1 MKRRVLFS
9 VGLLICM
16 VFTSLKPTEINPFR
30 IYPYLQVYGNNKIQ
44 LTWFS
49 NSLAESS
56 IKLVGEEGSVIF
68 RGKVDAEAVPDIYY
82 TSQEKS
88 QNINGLEQGSWLK
101 TDHIFRYRFYV
112 DLPQDQ
118 DVNYT
123 VTLSDSDYSGSFTT
137 PKSKSNWDKIRFIAL
152 ADSETDP
159 KGRVTNRAWY
169 PGQPLFRPFSNPT
182 LWKEKF
188 GTTTEQGIEFLNYF
202 LTEEKGY
209 NENLKII
216 DSRSPDFILMPGDLV
231 QGGGYQPAWD
241 EFFRHNAGQIGNG
254 LSRYAIIPALGNW
267 EAYGGINGGYGTNEK
282 GEFIP
287 LVGRKRFHTYFET
300 PTEDPLQK
308 HRQSYYRVDY
318 GPVTILT
325 LDSSNGTPDQ
335 TAADFEGQPKL
346 TGKQFTVPGTDT
358 QENYNQAQYNAAG
371 GNDLSGFGPGSDQ
384 YIWLEENL
392 KEASENGQLIFV
404 QYHHIAYSSG
414 EHGVPMNHELS
425 VGQVG
430 TPMQV
435 LNPMLEKYGVIAVLS
450 GHDELFERSFVDEDG
465 DGKGI
470 MYYDVGVAGDGMRGE
485 KRDWFGN
492 PFNTLNYN
500 QYRKWTADQSEPEQW
515 DMSGTNPVLTD
526 GGKHYGHL
534 EVNLEKSVEGNQEFA
549 LIKFT
554 PVYAFPVMDQNYN
567 LQKIE
572 RRVYKDE
579 VSMKIPL
586 RKTEFVPVVNDSV
599 TIYLDHEGKAYLTSL
614 DFLKDQPE
622 EAASFTFTS
631 SQGFEFDCRD
641 LGENEIT
648 ITSTNSASG
657 DIWEDGVRLFVLDT
671 IKPYFRSISKT
682 FEFDPVIGKVEFSKD
697 DFTDIDIQDNCS
709 GDYDVTFGRSKT
721 ITCADLQEYYE
732 KGRLDVDITVSDQSN
747 NKSTIRSF
755 ITLDV
760 IESVKVSLTVTSES
774 QNGNPVKLMLGS
786 EFPFEVLGWYSGEGL
801 ISSSSDKEL
810 MVSKTGVYK
819 AKLRTL
825 NGCEVF
831 SKPVEVTFDGA
842 PEWPVVKDKIELE
855 LVKEGKATLKPEHV
869 FTKWPI
875 NSEFTVELSKSEFS
889 CDVLWSNAVVV
900 KITDSKGTVAEEE
913 IEVIVRDKS
922 NPVLVTKNVEVVVD
936 LSTGKEALNSEDF
949 IASLTDNCGIKEVKL
964 SRQSVGCDDIGKE
977 ITVEVGAFDI
987 AGNAVQ
993 KLAKVTVKSTNSE
1006 PVTISGSAFLCIGNS
1021 KTLTLESEAV
1031 FEVVRWH
1038 KNGTVISGTTDK
1050 TLAVE
1055 EGGSYHAIVRYA
1067 GGCLFETEKF
1077 EVETI
1082 AKPNGEIEEDGNILS
1097 APDGDFTYK
1106 WFKNDVEIG
1115 GETSRTMEVH
1125 AMGEYA
1131 VELTNEAGCTARL
1144 TSVTMTISGILQPGS
1159 ILSEKLKI
1167 YPNPASG
1174 QVEIQTLG
1182 DLEFAENSMR
1192 IYDQNGKD
1200 VSSIV
1205 EVISHSPNAVKLAI
1219 SRLAAGTYVIMVESQ
1234 ENRMFVGKLMK
1245 K

>member
-1 MKRRVLFS
+1 
-9 VGLLICM
+9 M
-16 VFTSLKPTEINPFR
+16 VFTSLKPIEIYPFR

-56 IKLVGEEGSVIF
+56 IKVIDEEGTVIF
-68 RGKVDAEAVPDIYY
+68 VGKVDAEAVPDIYY
-82 TSQEKS
+82 TSQEKN
-88 QNINGLEQGSWLK
+88 QNINGLVQGSWLD
-101 TDHIFRYRFYV
+101 TDQVFRYRFYV
-112 DLPQDQ
+112 DLPQGRK
-118 DVNYT
+118 VNYT

-169 PGQPLFRPFSNPT
+169 PGQPLFRPFSNPI

-209 NENLKII
+209 NENLKIV
-216 DSRSPDFILMPGDLV
+216 DSRNPDFILMPGDLV

-241 EFFRHNAGQIGNG
+241 EFFRHNAGQVGNG

-346 TGKQFTVPGTDT
+346 TGKQFSVPGTDT

-392 KEASENGQLIFV
+392 KDASESGQLIFV

-430 TPMQV
+430 TPMRV
-435 LNPMLEKYGVIAVLS
+435 LNPILERYGVIAVLS

-492 PFNTLNYN
+492 PFNTLDYN

-515 DMSGTNPVLTD
+515 DLSGTNPVLTD

-567 LQKIE
+567 LQRIE

-586 RKTEFVPVVNDSV
+586 RKAVFVPEVKDSV
-599 TIYLDHEGKAYLTSL
+599 SIYLDNDGKANLASA

-641 LGENEIT
+641 LGFNQIT
-648 ITSTNSASG
+648 ITSTNTNSG
-657 DIWEDGVRLFVLDT
+657 DKWDDEVRLFVLDT
-671 IKPYFRSISKT
+671 IKPYFTSISKT
-682 FEFDPVIGKVEFSKD
+682 IEFDPVVGKVEFSKD
-697 DFTDIDIQDNCS
+697 DFADIDIQDNCS
-709 GDYDVTFGRSKT
+709 GDYGISFGRSTT
-721 ITCADLQEYYE
+721 ITCADLQEFYA
-732 KGRLDVDITVSDQSN
+732 KGRLDVDITVSDESN
-747 NKSTIRSF
+747 NEYTVRSF
-755 ITLDV
+755 ITLNV
-760 IESVKVSLTVTSES
+760 VESAKVSVTATTES
-774 QNGNPVKLMLGS
+774 HDGDAVKLTLGS
-786 EFPFEVLGWYSGEGL
+786 EFPFEVIGWYREEGL
-801 ISSSSDKEL
+801 ISSSSDKQFT
-810 MVSKTGVYK
+810 VTKSGVYK
-819 AKLRTL
+819 AKLL
-825 NGCEVF
+825 PVNGCEVF
-831 SKPVEVTFDGA
+831 SKSIEVIVDGGI
-842 PEWPVVKDKIELE
+842 EWPSVKEKTELE
-855 LVKEGKATLKPEHV
+855 LLKDGKAILKPEQV

-875 NSEFTVELSKSEFS
+875 GSGFTVELSKSVFTCE
-889 CDVLWSNAVVV
+889 DLWSNSVVV
-900 KITDSKGTVAEEE
+900 KTTDSKGTVAEEE
-913 IEVIVRDKS
+913 IEVIVRDRS
-922 NPVLVTKNVEVVVD
+922 NPVLITKNVEAVVD
-936 LSTGKEALNSEDF
+936 LSIGKIELNPEDF
-949 IASLTDNCGIKEVKL
+949 IASVEDNCGIKEVKL
-964 SRQSVGCDDIGKE
+964 SRQSVGCEDIGKE

-987 AGNAVQ
+987 AGNVMQ
-993 KLAKVTVKSTNSE
+993 KLAKVAVKSTNSR
-1006 PVTISGSAFLCIGNS
+1006 PVTVSGPVSICIGNDQ
-1021 KTLTLESEAV
+1021 TLTLESQAD
-1031 FEVVRWH
+1031 FEVIRWRR
-1038 KNGTVISGTTDK
+1038 NGTDISGSTDK
-1050 TLAVE
+1050 SLVIE
-1055 EGGSYHAIVRYA
+1055 EGGSYHAIVRFA
-1067 GGCLFETEKF
+1067 GGCLFETGKF

-1082 AKPNGEIEEDGNILS
+1082 AKPNGEIEEDGNILR
-1097 APDGDFTYK
+1097 APDGEFTYK
-1106 WFKNDVEIG
+1106 WFKNDVEISG
-1115 GETSRTMEVH
+1115 ATSRTLEVH

-1131 VELTNEAGCTARL
+1131 VELTNTAGCTARL
-1144 TSVTMTISGILQPGS
+1144 AAVTVTISGILQPGI
-1159 ILSEKLKI
+1159 ILSEELKI
-1167 YPNPASG
+1167 YPNPASS
-1174 QVEIQTLG
+1174 QVEVQALG
-1182 DLEFAENSMR
+1182 DLEFAENNLR
-1192 IYDQNGKD
+1192 IYNSSGKD
-1200 VSSIV
+1200 VSSII
-1205 EVISHSPNAVKLAI
+1205 EIIRQSPSAVTLGI
-1219 SRLAAGTYVIMVESQ
+1219 SRLAAGTYVILVESQ

-1245 K
+1245 R